1 MASVAITKASL
12 STCCGDMSM
21 GRRTMHSETQWKDV
35 QYFQKN
41 RSIAL
46 EASFTRKGYQLNM
59 DKSDVSHFVELACS
73 EIHTH
78 NLVKDSIPHVMELRD
93 A

>member
-1 MASVAITKASL
+1 MERCTILSKEQEHSPRVIFKISL
-12 STCCGDMSM
+12 TNNL
-21 GRRTMHSETQWKDV
+21 V
-35 QYFQKN
+35 QI
-41 RSIAL
+41 SIIICSR
-46 EASFTRKGYQLNM
+46 ASFTRKGYQLNM

>member
-1 MASVAITKASL
+1 
-12 STCCGDMSM
+12 
-21 GRRTMHSETQWKDV
+21 
-35 QYFQKN
+35 
-41 RSIAL
+41 
-46 EASFTRKGYQLNM
+46 M